1 MRFCAAVGSAE
12 VRAEE
17 RSRPVSY
24 AWNVSSQSE
33 PDAYDMYRHSMAD
46 LYDVED
52 IAEPDRTN
60 FVSHTYGAL
69 FENGTIARGR
79 SVAQTLRRTPR
90 TVRASGLDAIS
101 LFVLFAPMVGEVEGA
116 NVDTPAGSIHFRD
129 LSRPSVAH
137 AHAIDLVNLVVPRI
151 AAPLWMRDGAV
162 HGATILPSNPLGRLL
177 VSHLCLLSEGALT
190 LRHDEGGAAI
200 EAALLIAERALGRHS
215 LPTPDQAASVHA
227 TVRHRA
233 SAYMKVRLLDPT
245 LTVQDIVE
253 ATGVSRTTLFRA
265 FAPGGLRRHMLNL
278 RLDQARA
285 ALNGRDPRRQTVAE
299 VAYRHGF
306 ASAAH
311 FGRLYR
317 DRFGHAPGEM
327 TGLKVET
334 QSAND
339 AGGSTIRHDLV
350 FSWLR
355 GRRQDAQAA

>member
-1 MRFCAAVGSAE
+1 M
-12 VRAEE
+12 RAEE
-17 RSRPVSY
+17 RSRPISY

-46 LYDVED
+46 LYDVEGV
-52 IAEPDRTN
+52 AEPHRQG
-60 FVSHTYGAL
+60 FISQTYGAL
-69 FENGTIARGR
+69 FENGTVARGL
-79 SVAQTLRRTPR
+79 SVPQTLRRTPR

-101 LFVLFAPMVGEVEGA
+101 IFVLFAPMVGEVEGRDINA
-116 NVDTPAGSIHFRD
+116 PAGSVHFRD

-137 AHAIDLVNLVVPRI
+137 AHAIDLVNVVVPRM
-151 AAPLWMRDGAV
+151 AAPMWMRDGAV
-162 HGATILPSNPLGRLL
+162 HGASISPGHPMGRLL
-177 VSHLCLLSEGALT
+177 ASHLCLLAEGAST
-190 LRHDEGGAAI
+190 MRHDEGAAAI
-200 EAALLIAERALGRHS
+200 EAALLIAERALGHHS
-215 LPTPDQAASVHA
+215 VGTPDQSASIHA
-227 TVRHRA
+227 TVRHQATRYMRA
-233 SAYMKVRLLDPT
+233 RLLDPT

-265 FAPGGLRRHMLNL
+265 FAPGGLRRHMVNL
-278 RLDQARA
+278 RLDQARS

-317 DRFGHAPGEM
+317 ERFGHAPGEM
-327 TGLKVET
+327 TGRHVET
-334 QSAND
+334 RSAND
-339 AGGSTIRHDLV
+339 LDSATIRHDLV